1 MKKRRITTIL
11 MVGVL
16 VGSFGTDYVYA
27 KKEMAPKTKTLETIG
42 FAGREWLVIGKDG
55 SGVYSKKDSVTL
67 LAKSMLEDYK
77 NIPFRENGDF
87 AQEEQIPNEYFGS
100 TVQLKMEEMYIK
112 TSRVL
117 FSSCSQV
124 TLVEFLQYYMLRWQD
139 FRFRLPRYICC
150 LSTC

>member
-67 LAKSMLEDYK
+67 LAKK
-77 NIPFRENGDF
+77 HAG
-87 AQEEQIPNEYFGS
+87 
-100 TVQLKMEEMYIK
+100 
-112 TSRVL
+112 
-117 FSSCSQV
+117 
-124 TLVEFLQYYMLRWQD
+124 
-139 FRFRLPRYICC
+139 RL
-150 LSTC
+150 

>member
-27 KKEMAPKTKTLETIG
+27 KKEMAPKTKTLETVG

-100 TVQLKMEEMYIK
+100 TVQLKMEEIASGFPLK
-112 TSRVL
+112 E
-117 FSSCSQV
+117 Q
-124 TLVEFLQYYMLRWQD
+124 E
-139 FRFRLPRYICC
+139 
-150 LSTC
+150 